1 MGIRWDSKIILA
13 KTEVTY
19 GTDPTPAAANGIL
32 MTGVAIR
39 PMDGEDVSRELELP
53 YLGGQELLTAG
64 LRVELSGKVEAV
76 PSGTAGT
83 APKWG
88 PLLRAC
94 GCAETI
100 SAGVSVTYNP
110 VTDSHESLY
119 IYFWI
124 GGTRHKIAG
133 ARGDVVMRYNA
144 QGIPYLEFTFTGIYA
159 GVAESSRTSP
169 TLSGFRRPKIV
180 SKAATPTFTINS
192 VALVMRNFAL
202 ALRNQVE
209 PRLLVGLEEVVI
221 VDRADQITA
230 QVEAVPVSTFNPYT
244 LGQADEAASLIAV
257 SLVHGTAAG
266 YITTL
271 SAPTCQLQR
280 LSGFENQQKVLEW
293 PLTLN
298 ALPNTGNDQWT
309 LTLT

>member
-1 MGIRWDSKIILA
+1 MGIRYDSKIILA

-19 GTDPTPAAANGIL
+19 GTDVSPAAANGIL
-32 MTGVAIR
+32 MTGVTLR
-39 PMDGEDVSRELELP
+39 PMDGEDVSRELEWP
-53 YLGGQELLTAG
+53 YLGAQEQLTAG

-100 SAGVSVTYNP
+100 VAATSVTYNP
-110 VTDSHESLY
+110 VTDNHESLT
-119 IYFWI
+119 IYFWM
-124 GGTRHKIAG
+124 GLTRHKIVG
-133 ARGDVVMRYNA
+133 ARGDVVMRWTA
-144 QGIPYLEFTFTGIYA
+144 QGIPYLEFTFTGLYA
-159 GVAESSRTSP
+159 GVAETSRTSP
-169 TLSGFRRPKIV
+169 TLSGFKRPKIV

-192 VALVMRNFAL
+192 VALNMRSVAL

-209 PRLLVGLEEVVI
+209 PRLLVGLEEVII
-221 VDRADQITA
+221 VDRADQISA
-230 QVEAVPVSTFNPYT
+230 QVEAVPVSTFDPYT
-244 LGQADEAASLIAV
+244 LGQASEAASLIAL

-266 YITTL
+266 YVTTL

>member
-1 MGIRWDSKIILA
+1 MGIRFDSKIILG

-32 MTGVAIR
+32 MTGVTIR

-53 YLGGQELLTAG
+53 YLGGQEQLTAS
-64 LRVELSGKVEAV
+64 LRVELTGKVELV

-100 SAGVSVTYNP
+100 VAATSVTYNP
-110 VTDSHESLY
+110 VTDSHESITL
-119 IYFWI
+119 YFWM
-124 GGTRHKIAG
+124 GGTLHKILG
-133 ARGDVVMRYNA
+133 ARGNALFRWTA
-144 QGIPYLEFTFTGIYA
+144 QGIPYLEFTFTGLYG
-159 GVAESSRTSP
+159 GVTETSRTAP
-169 TLSGFRRPKIV
+169 TLTGFKRPKIV

-192 VALVMRNFAL
+192 VSLVMRSCAL
-202 ALRNQVE
+202 DLRNQVE
-209 PRLLVGLEEVVI
+209 PRLLVGLEEVII
-221 VDRADQITA
+221 VDRADQISA

-244 LGQADEAASLIAV
+244 LGQASEAASLIAV